1 MSDQISERK
10 PRVVA
15 SDKDAPLV
23 LRGAAKEMAETS
35 AQLRRYQQLQAQE
48 RQQLLDGA
56 HGEQVKAL
64 LTLLRSLTPDAAQG
78 LLQLLERFHWFRD
91 ASDDERLVIL
101 RLIDNAISRMRVR
114 AGLPPMDDSLP
125 GEDPTVYEI
134 CRSNLGSH
142 K

>member
-1 MSDQISERK
+1 MSETSERK
-10 PRVVA
+10 VRVVA

-101 RLIDNAISRMRVR
+101 RLIDTAISRMRVR

-134 CRSNLGSH
+134 CRDRL
-142 K
+142 KR